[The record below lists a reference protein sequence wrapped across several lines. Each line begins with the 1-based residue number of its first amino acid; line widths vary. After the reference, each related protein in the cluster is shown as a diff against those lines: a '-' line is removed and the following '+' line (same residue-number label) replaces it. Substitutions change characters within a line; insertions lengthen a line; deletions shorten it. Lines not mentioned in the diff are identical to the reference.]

1 MRELIWLVLIGVIL
15 IGVILIWLV
24 LIGAILV
31 RFVLIWLVLVRL
43 VLVRLV
49 LIGVVMSPIGKGI
62 GLERESTNDRDRKA
76 QSSHAL

>member
-43 VLVRLV
+43 VL
-49 LIGVVMSPIGKGI
+49 IGVVMSPIGKGI